1 MAKRL
6 ISDLAQDIL
15 RFQKQKVI
23 DSVVKRLADQNVHR
37 AEDLLIISKDAL
49 EFKLYND
56 GNLSLD
62 ETSHTMSLREWA
74 ENHVGTNSRNRD
86 MPIGGSM
93 GDSQAPWRKA
103 NCDRPCKAANYIT
116 KSYRQGPWSRSPW
129 QSRGKG
135 TTNQG
140 KGSWNRGK
148 RNRQV
153 DSRRPRRE
161 LPKPPIWAAVEQG
174 DFLLVSRLI
183 AKGYDIEQKIQ
194 KWSPLMKAAEEN
206 ETRILHALLQQKT
219 NLEAKNQKG
228 RRALSFAACPSMRRN
243 TTCDTLRMLLENNAD
258 PSMKD
263 DNGLTPKAHAI
274 REKRQDALKILEQF
288 GH

>member
-15 RFQKQKVI
+15 RFQKPKVI
-23 DSVVKRLADQNVHR
+23 DSVVKKLADRNVHR

-86 MPIGGSM
+86 MPIGGSI
-93 GDSQAPWRKA
+93 GGSRGGSQAPWRKA

-116 KSYRQGPWSRSPW
+116 KSYRQGPRLRSPW
-129 QSRGKG
+129 RSRRKG
-135 TTNQG
+135 PTNQE
-140 KGSWNRGK
+140 KGSWNQRK

-153 DSRRPRRE
+153 DSWCSRRQLPSHQFGPQLSRE
-161 LPKPPIWAAVEQG
+161 
-174 DFLLVSRLI
+174 
-183 AKGYDIEQKIQ
+183 
-194 KWSPLMKAAEEN
+194 
-206 ETRILHALLQQKT
+206 ILYSYRHLLQRVT
-219 NLEAKNQKG
+219 TLNKNS
-228 RRALSFAACPSMRRN
+228 R
-243 TTCDTLRMLLENNAD
+243 T
-258 PSMKD
+258 
-263 DNGLTPKAHAI
+263 
-274 REKRQDALKILEQF
+274 
-288 GH
+288 GHH